1 VRIRTGCGAMSTA
14 LPWPIHAYRLVLTL
28 LSPVVP
34 LFFRSRVREGKEDPD
49 RLTERYGHPGRDRP
63 KGDLVWAH
71 GASIGETLSLI
82 PIVERLVRRG
92 LPVLVTSGTRTSAE
106 IMARRLP
113 PGALHQYLPLDA
125 PPFIRRFLNHWRP
138 HLVLFAESEVWPT
151 IITELERRRI
161 PLILVNGRLSL
172 RSFKRWGKMPK
183 IGRALM
189 SRFALC
195 LAQSDGDA
203 ERLAMVG
210 APVSGVAGN
219 IKFDLEPPPA
229 PPAAVEALSAELAG
243 RTVWL
248 AASTHPGEDEL
259 IVAAHQALKARLP
272 RLLTI
277 IAPRHP
283 KRGEEIAALAE
294 EAELDVNCRSRGGR
308 AGAARDIHVADTVGE
323 LGLFYRVVPLVFM
336 GGSLVPHGGQNP
348 IEPARLGTAILHG
361 PHVHNF
367 DEVYPAFDA
376 DGGAL
381 EVENGEALAAA
392 LGDLLADAGLMR
404 DMARAA
410 ATTVGTFT
418 GALERTMAA
427 IEPYLPP
434 PSPDPSASRG
444 ERLH

>member
-1 VRIRTGCGAMSTA
+1 MSA
-14 LPWPIHAYRLVLTL
+14 RLPPPVVAYRLALTL
-28 LSPVVP
+28 LSPLVP
-34 LFFRSRVREGKEDPD
+34 LFFRGRLREGKEDPD
-49 RLTERYGHPGRDRP
+49 RLPERYGYPGRDRP
-63 KGDLVWAH
+63 KGDLIWAH
-71 GASIGETLSLI
+71 GASIGETLSLL

-106 IMARRLP
+106 ILARRLP

-125 PPFIRRFLNHWRP
+125 PPFVRRFLDHWRP

-151 IITELERRRI
+151 VITELERRGI
-161 PLILVNGRLSL
+161 PLILVNGRLSP
-172 RSFKRWGKMPK
+172 RSFRRWGKMPK

-229 PPAAVEALSAELAG
+229 DPGAVEALSAELAG
-243 RTVWL
+243 RIVWL
-248 AASTHPGEDEL
+248 AASTHPGEEEAV
-259 IVAAHQALKARLP
+259 IAAHAALKARLP

-283 KRGEEIAALAE
+283 ARGPEIAALAE
-294 EAELDVNCRSRGGR
+294 DAHLDVNRRSAGDK
-308 AGAARDIHVADTVGE
+308 AGAVRDIHVADTVGE

-367 DEVYPAFDA
+367 DEVYPAFDTG
-376 DGGAL
+376 GGAL
-381 EVENGEALAAA
+381 EVESGAALTAA
-392 LGDLLADAGLMR
+392 LGDLLADPGLMR
-404 DMARAA
+404 AMARAA
-410 ATTVGTFT
+410 ASTVGTFT
-418 GALERTMAA
+418 GALERTMRA

-434 PSPDPSASRG
+434 RPAHASVLRDEQAG
-444 ERLH
+444 

>member
-1 VRIRTGCGAMSTA
+1 MSA
-14 LPWPIHAYRLVLTL
+14 RLPPPIVAYRLALTL
-28 LSPVVP
+28 LSPLAP
-34 LFFRSRVREGKEDPD
+34 LFFRGRVREGKEDPD
-49 RLTERYGHPGRDRP
+49 RLPERYGYAGRDRP

-106 IMARRLP
+106 ILARRLP

-125 PPFIRRFLNHWRP
+125 PPFIRRFLDHWRP

-151 IITELERRRI
+151 VITELERRRV
-161 PLILVNGRLSL
+161 PLILVNGRLSP
-172 RSFKRWGKMPK
+172 RSFKRWGKMPN

-195 LAQSDGDA
+195 IAQSKGDA

-210 APVSGVAGN
+210 APVSGIAGN

-229 PPAAVEALSAELAG
+229 DPAAVEALSAELAG

-259 IVAAHQALKARLP
+259 VVAAHQALKTRLP

-277 IAPRHP
+277 VAPRHP
-283 KRGEEIAALAE
+283 ERGPEIAAIAQ
-294 EAELDVNCRSRGGR
+294 EAGLDVNRRSHNGKAGGT
-308 AGAARDIHVADTVGE
+308 RDIHVADTVGE
-323 LGLFYRVVPLVFM
+323 LGLFYRIAPLVFM

-361 PHVHNF
+361 PHIHNF

-381 EVENGEALAAA
+381 EVGSGEALTAA
-392 LGDLLADAGLMR
+392 LGDLLADPGLMR
-404 DMARAA
+404 DMARTA

-434 PSPDPSASRG
+434 RPTESSASQG
-444 ERLH
+444 EQAR